1 MEDGIVLIEEQSAD
15 IFENSKLQ
23 INIFEV
29 GTNIHE
35 GYSPHECLSQPQCC
49 NMFK

>member
-23 INIFEV
+23 INIFRIEF
-29 GTNIHE
+29 ISILFCFFSHR
-35 GYSPHECLSQPQCC
+35 
-49 NMFK
+49 